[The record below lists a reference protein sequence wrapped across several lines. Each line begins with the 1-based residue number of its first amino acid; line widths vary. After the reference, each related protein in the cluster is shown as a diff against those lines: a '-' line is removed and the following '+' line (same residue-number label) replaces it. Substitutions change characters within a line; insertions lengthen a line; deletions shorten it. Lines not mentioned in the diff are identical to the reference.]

1 MTIRRLGA
9 SRANPLAQEFAR
21 RSGERAA
28 APSFVVIANHFKS
41 KGSVPEGAGEGN
53 TDSGDGQGNANA
65 IRVAQATALASFAA
79 QFADKPTLLVGDF
92 NSYSRE
98 DPVTTL
104 EGAGWERVSGGG
116 EASYVYSGRSG
127 SLDHV
132 FANATA
138 KPLLAGVTSWAVNAQ
153 ESIAF
158 EYSRAGMNAHLAVES
173 ENPYRS
179 SDHNPEI
186 IGLNLLG
193 ANPSP
198 GTNPSPSTSSAPGST
213 PSPSAG
219 APTPR
224 GTGYPATASSRGG
237 RKGAGNSRR
246 MTPAN
251 ARASLARTG
260 VDAAAPVWAG
270 VLLALAGVAARSA
283 ARRGSRHP

>member
-1 MTIRRLGA
+1 M
-9 SRANPLAQEFAR
+9 
-21 RSGERAA
+21 
-28 APSFVVIANHFKS
+28 
-41 KGSVPEGAGEGN
+41 
-53 TDSGDGQGNANA
+53 
-65 IRVAQATALASFAA
+65 
-79 QFADKPTLLVGDF
+79 
-92 NSYSRE
+92 
-98 DPVTTL
+98 
-104 EGAGWERVSGGG
+104 
-116 EASYVYSGRSG
+116 YSGRSG

-158 EYSRAGMNAHLAVES
+158 EYSRAGMNAHLAVEA

-193 ANPSP
+193 ADPTL

>member
-1 MTIRRLGA
+1 M
-9 SRANPLAQEFAR
+9 
-21 RSGERAA
+21 
-28 APSFVVIANHFKS
+28 
-41 KGSVPEGAGEGN
+41 
-53 TDSGDGQGNANA
+53 
-65 IRVAQATALASFAA
+65 
-79 QFADKPTLLVGDF
+79 
-92 NSYSRE
+92 
-98 DPVTTL
+98 
-104 EGAGWERVSGGG
+104 
-116 EASYVYSGRSG
+116 YSGRSG

-193 ANPSP
+193 ADPTP

-224 GTGYPATASSRGG
+224 STGYPATASSRGG

-251 ARASLARTG
+251 ARASLAR
-260 VDAAAPVWAG
+260 
-270 VLLALAGVAARSA
+270 
-283 ARRGSRHP
+283 HP